1 MEVYCPTVKEYPE
14 SFGFDLT
21 DELLLADENGV
32 DMPLTMEVIDDYR
45 LLREK
50 IEACNE
56 EASEGVN

>member
-45 LLREK
+45 LLRQK
-50 IEACNE
+50 IEACKE